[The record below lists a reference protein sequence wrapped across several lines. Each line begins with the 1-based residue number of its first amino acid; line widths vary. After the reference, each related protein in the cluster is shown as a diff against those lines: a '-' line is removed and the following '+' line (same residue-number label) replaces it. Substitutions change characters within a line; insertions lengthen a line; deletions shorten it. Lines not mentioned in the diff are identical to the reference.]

1 MIPSFPQRVNSRWI
15 NLPCPTNSCS
25 QSPTF
30 TMQRDRWIWLGCLHL
45 FTFPTCMEGIHLL
58 LTSDSTLLT
67 PEALLGFRLQLSGK
81 FQAPCADS
89 TGARRRQRGQCLV
102 CVCVISDRQDSYTNG
117 WESQADCDLGCQGG
131 PAGWEESRAL
141 TWKMSTLKWLR
152 RRSCAWLLSSR
163 FTCALC
169 LSMRS
174 LTARVCALTLR
185 DFSSSLL
192 TVLLVEAWYL
202 ESLVR
207 SFWIPFTEPSRL
219 ICRCSIL
226 CWFSCTASSMFTS
239 LSRSVSTVTAFTCE
253 LSRMASS
260 VLPRCGLGL
269 GVEDGTGLELAGFSG
284 RMLGPGCWNFSACTA
299 SSPMAA
305 ARVGAFLW
313 PRREGRWLGGAEPRP
328 LVWAQSTAL

>member
-1 MIPSFPQRVNSRWI
+1 
-15 NLPCPTNSCS
+15 
-25 QSPTF
+25 
-30 TMQRDRWIWLGCLHL
+30 MQRDKWIWLGCLHL
-45 FTFPTCMEGIHLL
+45 LTFPTCTECIHVL
-58 LTSDSTLLT
+58 LTNDSTLLT
-67 PEALLGFRLQLSGK
+67 HEAPALGSGCDPGNSHP
-81 FQAPCADS
+81 PCADF
-89 TGARRRQRGQCLV
+89 TGACTRQRGQCLV
-102 CVCVISDRQDSYTNG
+102 YVCACVCVWSLTGRTDVQMAGRARQTEILDA
-117 WESQADCDLGCQGG
+117 EEAQLGERR
-131 PAGWEESRAL
+131 AGAL

-152 RRSCAWLLSSR
+152 LRSWAWLFSSR
-163 FTCALC
+163 FTWALC

-260 VLPRCGLGL
+260 VLPRCRLGL
-269 GVEDGTGLELAGFSG
+269 GVEDGTGLELAAFSG
-284 RMLGPGCWNFSACTA
+284 CMLGPGCWNFSACTA

-305 ARVGAFLW
+305 AQMGTFLW
-313 PRREGRWLGGAEPRP
+313 PRWEGLVVRGCLASRSGLSSEHRSLGLAEVQKVNNWLHWSGESR
-328 LVWAQSTAL
+328 SSCS